1 MLHLSLCDHFGCVLE
16 KRGSRYVKLKDDK
29 VYVCERMKV
38 RDELYQK
45 GVNCIVF
52 IVIMCEQHASWQDE
66 EGMYTES

>member
-1 MLHLSLCDHFGCVLE
+1 M
-16 KRGSRYVKLKDDK
+16 KLKYDK